1 MAKTSPN
8 PSLSVDARIVAPLDA
23 KRETIG
29 VLVAIELIVLL
40 MIVRFVL
47 VSGGEQLQY
56 LFPYQRLDTILIGTQ
71 RSLYQTLISSVA
83 EIEFLR
89 DQQGQWPGV
98 EELKMEDVPPFA
110 PAFLPSA
117 LQAYNWSRYD
127 GGTWVDYLGNNP
139 EDPEAHSFILRVI
152 DLHAEYHPHPHP
164 GKDYDPNQKLAA
176 QLWVYPEPT
185 RSYPGEYLTEANW
198 WWVMSP
204 DDPALT
210 LPLRDRTPETQ
221 ENKAGANQ

>member
-29 VLVAIELIVLL
+29 VLIAIEMIVLL
-40 MIVRFVL
+40 MVVRFYM
-47 VSGGEQLQY
+47 VSGGEQVQY
-56 LFPYQRLDTILIGTQ
+56 LRPYQRLDTILIGTQ

-83 EIEFLR
+83 DIEFLR
-89 DQQGQWPGV
+89 DQQGQWPGI
-98 EELKMEDVPPFA
+98 ELLQREDVPPFA

-117 LQAYNWSRYD
+117 LQEYNWSMYD

-139 EDPEAHSFILRVI
+139 EDSEAHSFILRVI
-152 DLHAEYHPHPHP
+152 DLHSDYHPHPHP
-164 GKDYDPNQKLAA
+164 GQDYDPNQKLAV

-185 RSYPGEYLTEANW
+185 RPYPGEYVTEANW

-204 DDPALT
+204 DDPSLI
-210 LPLRDRTPETQ
+210 LPVRDRTPETQ
-221 ENKAGANQ
+221 ENNAGANQ